1 MIIIYLIWINTW
13 WLFTNFSPW
22 ISLTYVKMTLE
33 CSTDMQVF
41 AELIRARYT
50 DAYGNGRVKISG
62 WGFDTYYIIYIYIL
76 VGGLDL
82 FLFSIIYGMS
92 SFALTN
98 SYFSRWLKPPTS
110 IYYVYVYYIPGRTD
124 ATAGRSCTNWWWK
137 TRYLAM
143 ACNVHAQ
150 GRHCKSL
157 KLVYG
162 KCGHVKRGCLKFENI
177 KILENILQSID
188 FSLSHIYIYIHIF
201 IYMCVYLYIII

>member
-1 MIIIYLIWINTW
+1 MIIIYLIWHNTW

-22 ISLTYVKMTLE
+22 ISLTYVKMRLE

-41 AELIRARYT
+41 EELIRARYT

-62 WGFDTYYIIYIYIL
+62 WGFDTYYITYIYIYVYTGWWFGSIFIFQNIWDVIL
-76 VGGLDL
+76 RIDELIFFKMVKT
-82 FLFSIIYGMS
+82 
-92 SFALTN
+92 TN
-98 SYFSRWLKPPTS
+98 QYILCN
-110 IYYVYVYYIPGRTD
+110 VYVYYIPGRTD

-162 KCGHVKRGCLKFENI
+162 KCGHVETWVS
-177 KILENILQSID
+177 KIWKHQNP
-188 FSLSHIYIYIHIF
+188 
-201 IYMCVYLYIII
+201 

>member
-1 MIIIYLIWINTW
+1 MMIIHKFQSLDLIDVCQDDVGMQYRYASICRIDQGTVYRCLWQWQGQNF
-13 WLFTNFSPW
+13 WL
-22 ISLTYVKMTLE
+22 
-33 CSTDMQVF
+33 
-41 AELIRARYT
+41 
-50 DAYGNGRVKISG
+50 
-62 WGFDTYYIIYIYIL
+62 GFWHILYNIYIL

-188 FSLSHIYIYIHIF
+188 FSLSHIYIYIH
-201 IYMCVYLYIII
+201 LYIYIYVYIYI